1 MFSTARIYV
10 YAGIF
15 AAVLAILAV
24 VHHSI
29 YASGE
34 TAGEAIGAKIASKAE
49 IARLNAEASRD
60 TLATALAEVNARAAV
75 EQDKAKAQEHLAA
88 DVVAKSQADSK
99 DADRALAL
107 WMSKYAKALRS
118 TDCAKA
124 LAQRICPALID
135 GLR

>member
-1 MFSTARIYV
+1 MFATAKLYV

-15 AAVLAILAV
+15 AAILAV
-24 VHHSI
+24 LAVAHHSV
-29 YASGE
+29 YSAGKK
-34 TAGEAIGAKIASKAE
+34 AGEAAGAKIATKAE
-49 IARLNAEASRD
+49 TARLNAEASRD

-99 DADRALAL
+99 DADRALAQ
-107 WMSKYAKALRS
+107 WMAKYAKALRS
-118 TDCAKA
+118 TDCATA

-135 GLR
+135 DL